1 MDIAGYLPRED
12 VLRVRSQISP
22 SVRSSLT
29 SSKATGHSTLVL
41 IQRGEMND
49 GSVLVMLS
57 TDLAWLY
64 QRFST
69 VCPCPTFASKHPNS
83 RCRYVDRDEA
93 FANGLAAVTDKNEVI
108 MKGDNTT
115 WLPMGVNRSR

>member
-1 MDIAGYLPRED
+1 MAWPD
-12 VLRVRSQISP
+12 P
-22 SVRSSLT
+22 SNSANWILSNK
-29 SSKATGHSTLVL
+29 KATGHSTLAL

-49 GSVLVMLS
+49 RSVLAMLS

-64 QRFST
+64 QRSST
-69 VCPCPTFASKHPNS
+69 VCPYPTFASKHPNS